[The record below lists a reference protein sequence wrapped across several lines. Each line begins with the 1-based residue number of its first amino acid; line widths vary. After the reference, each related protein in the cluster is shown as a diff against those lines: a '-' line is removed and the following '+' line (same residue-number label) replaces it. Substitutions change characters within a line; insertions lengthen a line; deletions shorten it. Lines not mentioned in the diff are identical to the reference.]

1 MTSDANR
8 HRPSGGLLLYY
19 TLFTVPVLIF
29 SAVILLLF
37 YTSTRLANSEEPI
50 DLATLPLHSQIT
62 QWFDPVFFQYNLALL
77 SFAVAVVPLITYCY
91 VNSMRQEKIRRLKRE
106 LPPGT
111 FDDQETSD
119 YIRDYLKKTFDMRNY
134 FGSMMTLTFI
144 VMFGCMIILLL
155 KPMPLDATGVAGV
168 DYSKGAN
175 FLMLGPYMQSYM
187 QGNSDE
193 YITVL
198 ISTLTAFQFGFLGAY
213 VYFIG
218 HLVRSYFTLDMT
230 PNIFVSSSVRMMT
243 GSLLALVL
251 AYILVDP
258 EVSAIVSVVE
268 DNNTPDDSN
277 STLREILV
285 KGLPVWSFFIGF
297 FPSRGLIMIEN
308 ISTKLLSL
316 ARVRYHATP
325 LSDLPGMSYAHEI
338 RMIREGYDN
347 IENLAQANALDLALR
362 TGFSYLQLTQW
373 ISQAHLHG
381 YLQKDYRVF
390 ADGTGITTLD
400 DFIDYWQTT
409 RADTSKG
416 DPAEELIAATRTDE
430 HNFNEKIHVLGR
442 LVESGKIQHA
452 SLTASAAF
460 ASAFDDNIP
469 DNDAAT

>member
-1 MTSDANR
+1 MTSDKNR
-8 HRPSGGLLLYY
+8 PRPGGGLFLYY
-19 TLFTVPVLIF
+19 ALFIVPVLVF
-29 SAVILLLF
+29 TAVILLLF
-37 YTSTRLANSEEPI
+37 YTSTDLANSKDPI
-50 DLATLPLHSQIT
+50 DLAALPLHSQIT

-77 SFAVAVVPLITYCY
+77 CFAVAVVPLITYCY
-91 VNSMRQEKIRRLKRE
+91 VNSMGQEKIRRLERE

-111 FDDQETSD
+111 FDKPEMDT
-119 YIRDYLKKTFDMRNY
+119 YIRDYLRKSFRMRHY

-144 VMFGCMIILLL
+144 VMFGSMIILLF
-155 KPMPLDATGVAGV
+155 KPMPLDATGATGV

-175 FLMLGPYMQSYM
+175 FLMLGPYMQAYM
-187 QGNSDE
+187 EGKTDE

-198 ISTLTAFQFGFLGAY
+198 VSTLTAFQFGFLGAY

-230 PNIFVSSSVRMMT
+230 PNIFVSSSVRIMT

-251 AYILVDP
+251 AYILVEP
-258 EVSAIVSVVE
+258 EVTAIFSMVDG
-268 DNNTPDDSN
+268 DNAPTDDN
-277 STLREILV
+277 GTLREVLV

-308 ISTKLLSL
+308 ISTKVLSL
-316 ARVRYHATP
+316 AHIRYHSTP

-347 IENLAQANALDLALR
+347 IENLARANALDLALR

-381 YLQKDYRVF
+381 YLQNDYRAF
-390 ADGTGITTLD
+390 ADRTGITTLD
-400 DFIDYWQTT
+400 DFIDYWETT
-409 RADTSKG
+409 SADASKG
-416 DPAEELIAATRTDE
+416 DPADALITATKTDK
-430 HNFNEKIHVLGR
+430 HNFNEKIRVIGR
-442 LVESGKIQHA
+442 LAEGGKLHHT

-460 ASAFDDNIP
+460 TPTAGDNAP
-469 DNDAAT
+469 DKNATT